1 MSVRYRLPCQCG
13 QTVLVE
19 RSQAGLSVTCSCGTQ
34 LEVPTIRGLNALEA
48 VHNAP
53 EKAGWTAQYGLL
65 LIGLLIA
72 TAAGGAA
79 VYRVARL
86 PVDPYDEKQIDLEM
100 HKKAAE
106 IDGMSPGKV
115 LEAWQEFRGGLY
127 IEDDRPERNYRAG
140 RAAYQRWSWV
150 LAGIAAAGLLFC
162 VIVLATGVGRPPP
175 KAPVK
180 KRQAT

>member
-34 LEVPTIRGLNALEA
+34 LEVPTIRGLAQLEPIQS
-48 VHNAP
+48 AP
-53 EKAGWTAQYGLL
+53 DKLGWTAQYGLL
-65 LIGLLIA
+65 LIGALIA
-72 TAAGGAA
+72 MVAGGAA

-86 PVDPYDEKQIDLEM
+86 SADPYSERQIDLEM

-127 IEDDRPERNYRAG
+127 VEDDRPERNYRAG

-150 LAGIAAAGLLFC
+150 LAGVAAAGLLFC
-162 VIVLATGVGRPPP
+162 VIVLATGAGQPARA
-175 KAPVK
+175 APVK
-180 KRQAT
+180 KRRAT